1 MQDDSGNTIFGT
13 DLTWD
18 QYDRLMY
25 ERVTAKWVEFERE
38 LFRAK
43 WFDYRFMHP
52 VAATY
57 VAVHHYERAYRQAYA
72 RNVSR
77 GAAEYIRVRK
87 AADLFECPKMYI
99 AGVWRARQMAD
110 AIGAPYDFA
119 FEAAI
124 RHTLRYWKREY
135 LPRPEQIFHD
145 RVCDAV
151 VKEWGDAKRAKLIHS
166 THFEYRTHQYVG
178 TRDQNDHHE
187 HLMELATLRHDPAPP
202 LTRFYDEELLPIEK
216 IVARFGE
223 DVALRVFEA

>member
-13 DLTWD
+13 KLTWD
-18 QYDRLMY
+18 EYDLLMF
-25 ERVTAKWVEFERE
+25 ERVTQKWVEFERE

-57 VAVHHYERAYRQAYA
+57 VAAHQFEKCYRQAYA

-77 GAAEYIRVRK
+77 GSAEYINLQK
-87 AADLFECPKMYI
+87 APDLFECPKMYI
-99 AGVWRARQMAD
+99 IGVWRARQMAD

-135 LPRPEQIFHD
+135 LPRPAQIFND
-145 RVCDAV
+145 WVCDAV
-151 VKEWGDAKRAKLIHS
+151 TKEWGEAKRAKLIYS

-187 HLMELATLRHDPAPP
+187 HLMELASLRADPEPA
-202 LTRFYDEELLPIEK
+202 LNRFYEEELLPIEK
-216 IVARFGE
+216 MKARFG
-223 DVALRVFEA
+223 DDIAARILEA